1 MLDNR
6 FKLAV
11 VGFLLLCVGILLLYK
26 GINSWALISDLSR
39 EIISEVNPT
48 PQTSVENQ
56 IDLETKTSTVSAQ
69 FTERAKVVKVIDG
82 DTIEVL
88 MNGQNLKIRYIG
100 VDTPET
106 VDPRRGVQ
114 CFGKQASDENKQLV
128 EGKEV
133 FLEKDVSETD
143 KYNRLLRYV
152 YLPINEGSLLFVND
166 YLVRAGFAKS
176 STYPP
181 DVKHQ
186 ERFSAAQKEAQEKGL
201 GLWNQCN

>member
-6 FKLAV
+6 FKLALS
-11 VGFLLLCVGILLLYK
+11 GFLLLGLSILLLYK
-26 GINSWALISDLSR
+26 GVNSLPSVSDLGD
-39 EIISEVNPT
+39 EIWRQVNPS
-48 PQTSVENQ
+48 PSIFPVLTSSNPN
-56 IDLETKTSTVSAQ
+56 TSTVSAQ
-69 FTERAKVVKVIDG
+69 FKERAKVVKVVDG
-82 DTIEVL
+82 DTIKVV
-88 MNGQNLKIRYIG
+88 MNGQEFTIRYIG
-100 VDTPET
+100 IDTPET

-128 EGKEV
+128 EGREV

-152 YLPINEGSLLFVND
+152 YLPIDEDSILFIND
-166 YLVRAGFAKS
+166 YLVRSGFAKS

-186 ERFSAAQKEAQEKGL
+186 ERFLVAQKEAQEKGL
-201 GLWNQCN
+201 GLWKECN

>member
-6 FKLAV
+6 FKLALS
-11 VGFLLLCVGILLLYK
+11 GFLLLGLSILLLYK
-26 GINSWALISDLSR
+26 GVNSLPSVSDLGN
-39 EIISEVNPT
+39 EIWRQVNPS
-48 PQTSVENQ
+48 PSIFPVLTSSNPN
-56 IDLETKTSTVSAQ
+56 TSTVSAQ
-69 FTERAKVVKVIDG
+69 FKERAKVVKVVDG
-82 DTIEVL
+82 DTIKVV
-88 MNGQNLKIRYIG
+88 MNGQEFTIRYIG
-100 VDTPET
+100 IDTPET

-128 EGKEV
+128 EGREV

-152 YLPINEGSLLFVND
+152 YLPIDEDSILFIND
-166 YLVRAGFAKS
+166 YLVRSGFAKS

-186 ERFSAAQKEAQEKGL
+186 ERFLVAQKEAQEKGL
-201 GLWNQCN
+201 GLWKECN

>member
-6 FKLAV
+6 FKLAL
-11 VGFLLLCVGILLLYK
+11 VGFLLLGVSILLLYK
-26 GINSWALISDLSR
+26 GINSLSLVSDLSE
-39 EIISEVNPT
+39 EILQQVNPSPLT
-48 PQTSVENQ
+48 FSDTL
-56 IDLETKTSTVSAQ
+56 IDSGPEVSTVSAQ
-69 FTERAKVVKVIDG
+69 FKDRAKVVKVIDG

-100 VDTPET
+100 IDTPET

-128 EGKEV
+128 EDKEV

-152 YLPINEGSLLFVND
+152 YLPIDEGRILFIND

-181 DVKHQ
+181 DVAYQ
-186 ERFSAAQKEAQEKGL
+186 DRFIQAQKEAQEKGL
-201 GLWNQCN
+201 GLWNACN